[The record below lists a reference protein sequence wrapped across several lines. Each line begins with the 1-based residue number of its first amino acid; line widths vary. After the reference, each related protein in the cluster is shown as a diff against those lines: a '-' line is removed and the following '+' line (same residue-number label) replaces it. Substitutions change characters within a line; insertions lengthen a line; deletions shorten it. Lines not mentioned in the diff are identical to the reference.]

1 MTEGRRNQRETS
13 AKSRCLSFLERLMGV
28 EPTYAAW
35 EAAVLPMNYSRVCFR
50 LLYQTASYFAT
61 PNLLRPERLPEHQNH
76 GHTDQKDGQ
85 SRGHR
90 LSALLGDHPRQSRKA
105 RQRPGEHCQSQAVK
119 AKQQGQQAS
128 DYQLAS
134 KELWIRHRDG
144 GQVLYGG
151 VGVLLVNRHPPII
164 REMGRNS

>member
-1 MTEGRRNQRETS
+1 MQLGTGRRGQRNRGDQKEQ
-13 AKSRCLSFLERLMGV
+13 
-28 EPTYAAW
+28 
-35 EAAVLPMNYSRVCFR
+35 
-50 LLYQTASYFAT
+50 LYQTASYFAT

>member
-1 MTEGRRNQRETS
+1 MSE
-13 AKSRCLSFLERLMGV
+13 LEDKLNTILGDPQAMGQIMALAQSLGSGKDQQPEAPPPPDHRD
-28 EPTYAAW
+28 EPPPSGHGQAAS
-35 EAAVLPMNYSRVCFR
+35 P
-50 LLYQTASYFAT
+50 
-61 PNLLRPERLPEHQNH
+61 P
-76 GHTDQKDGQ
+76 D
-85 SRGHR
+85 

>member
-1 MTEGRRNQRETS
+1 
-13 AKSRCLSFLERLMGV
+13 MGV

-35 EAAVLPMNYSRVCFR
+35 EAAVLPMNYSRVYFK

-90 LSALLGDHPRQSRKA
+90 LSALLEDHPRQSRKA

>member
-1 MTEGRRNQRETS
+1 MS
-13 AKSRCLSFLERLMGV
+13 LFERLMGV

-76 GHTDQKDGQ
+76 GHTDQKDE
-85 SRGHR
+85 SEPRPPPVR
-90 LSALLGDHPRQSRKA
+90 PAGDHPRQSRKA

>member
-1 MTEGRRNQRETS
+1 MPRHFN
-13 AKSRCLSFLERLMGV
+13 LERLMGV

-61 PNLLRPERLPEHQNH
+61 PNLLRPERLREHQNH